1 MYLVAVPQPD
11 EPADTKNGLSNGTNG
26 ATNGLT
32 NDRRLV
38 YPYWSWKPC
47 LICQVQRPP
56 RVHHCPLCRM
66 CVLKRDHHC
75 FFTGS
80 CVGEYISICNGSFA
94 YEYVKLSMN
103 VEQKMDHTTN
113 FMICCLKQFLTRC
126 KSFVYQSKKPSS
138 QNQHSG
144 FLFVN

>member
-11 EPADTKNGLSNGTNG
+11 EPADTKNGLSNGSNG

-56 RVHHCPLCRM
+56 RVHHCPLCKM
-66 CVLKRDHHC
+66 CMLKRDHHC

-80 CVGEYISICNGSFA
+80 CVGEYIFFCGPFA
-94 YEYVKLSMN
+94 CEYVQRSTNINVRRVKRRVFRKLYSTLALLA
-103 VEQKMDHTTN
+103 VRS
-113 FMICCLKQFLTRC
+113 I
-126 KSFVYQSKKPSS
+126 YI
-138 QNQHSG
+138 
-144 FLFVN
+144 

>member
-1 MYLVAVPQPD
+1 MLLSTCLISDRISCNDFQLFTQVFNAGSNGTTVANLNRNPGTMYLVAVPQPE
-11 EPADTKNGLSNGTNG
+11 EPADSKNSLSNGTNG

-56 RVHHCPLCRM
+56 RVHHCPLCKM

-80 CVGEYISICNGSFA
+80 CVG
-94 YEYVKLSMN
+94 KL
-103 VEQKMDHTTN
+103 
-113 FMICCLKQFLTRC
+113 LL
-126 KSFVYQSKKPSS
+126 
-138 QNQHSG
+138 
-144 FLFVN
+144 L